1 VNETADI
8 ERAIGLVL
16 NDGPLPLVV
25 VEDRL
30 PVGMRADGRGWID
43 VAVNRMLGDG
53 RIRAVGC
60 DCPIL
65 AGACVVEA
73 VR

>member
-16 NDGPLPLVV
+16 NDGPL
-25 VEDRL
+25 
-30 PVGMRADGRGWID
+30 
-43 VAVNRMLGDG
+43 RMLGDG